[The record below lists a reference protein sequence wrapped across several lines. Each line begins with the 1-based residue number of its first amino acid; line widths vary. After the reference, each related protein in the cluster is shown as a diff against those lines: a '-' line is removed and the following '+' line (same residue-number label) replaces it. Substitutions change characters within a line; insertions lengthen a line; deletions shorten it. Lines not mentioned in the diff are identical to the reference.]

1 MANCERIEPIKN
13 QGTNKSAAFLAME
26 RVKKMKEEQVASA
39 QGTPNNPYQGV
50 ASLWT
55 IPGAKPTY
63 ESHVV

>member
-39 QGTPNNPYQGV
+39 QAGTTNNPYQGIP
-50 ASLWT
+50 LWT
-55 IPGAKPTY
+55 VPGAKPTY